1 MLGKTMQDWRV
12 VYLKEN
18 KDEITPHALLN
29 KAKTEADKVRRC
41 IVNYTKDH
49 ISILDKETCSLQLSK
64 IDEFNLSFQDWI
76 ASSTSSLNERI
87 PAQLEILNELR
98 KVSEELDLYVKQ
110 NTFEVKAK
118 LVELLRDEE
127 SKAISNYERERDW
140 ISKGKRWKG

>member
-1 MLGKTMQDWRV
+1 M
-12 VYLKEN
+12 
-18 KDEITPHALLN
+18 
-29 KAKTEADKVRRC
+29 
-41 IVNYTKDH
+41 
-49 ISILDKETCSLQLSK
+49 
-64 IDEFNLSFQDWI
+64 
-76 ASSTSSLNERI
+76 NERI